1 MKICAKCKI
10 EKEEN
15 DFTASQL
22 KLNWGKC
29 KVCVAIKGK
38 KWYQNNIEK
47 TAERSKKW
55 YQNNKEKH
63 AANSKRWYQNNKE
76 KHPANGKKW
85 AQENR
90 EKNIVN
96 HKKWRKENPGKVAV
110 INKKWKMANPE
121 KVAASNKK
129 WARENPIKVKTSNK
143 IWVKENSEK
152 LNAKRRD
159 RYQNDPVYRNRCI
172 VSVAIYT
179 MIKSQGAS
187 KKGESSHNY
196 VPWTL
201 KEYRTHIESLFEP
214 WMNWNNQGIYNPKTH
229 HLPNGR
235 TWQLDHIIP
244 QSDLPFN
251 SLDHPNL
258 TKAWNLSNLR
268 PLDAEQNII
277 DGATKIRHRNKERK

>member
-1 MKICAKCKI
+1 MSSRYKWCGGCFKIYNKRKRLEREIRNKLLTHKICNSC
-10 EKEEN
+10 
-15 DFTASQL
+15 L
-22 KLNWGKC
+22 
-29 KVCVAIKGK
+29 
-38 KWYQNNIEK
+38 IEK
-47 TAERSKKW
+47 TISSFILSQNKCKDCVSINNKKW
-55 YQNNKEKH
+55 KKE
-63 AANSKRWYQNNKE
+63 NTE
-76 KHPANGKKW
+76 KVRVGNKKW
-85 AQENR
+85 AQENL
-90 EKNIVN
+90 EK
-96 HKKWRKENPGKVAV
+96 KKTN
-110 INKKWKMANPE
+110 
-121 KVAASNKK
+121 NKK
-129 WARENPIKVKTSNK
+129 WARENPEKNRASSKKWRKANPEKAKEHSRRWAQNNPEKKKANGKKWQQENREK
-143 IWVKENSEK
+143 I
-152 LNAKRRD
+152 NAKQRD